1 MSDFDKSDWDK
12 TVVPESSGLGIRST
26 INRTLNS
33 HEDTLHSEAKKLF
46 ESMNVMEEIIEALNL
61 GKTSVNIKF
70 PPDLIC
76 DRRIVGKY
84 NWSDVANKL
93 VELIELEGISASY
106 TKRGRTTGN
115 VPRLSLLVLKN
126 LQ

>member
-46 ESMNVMEEIIEALNL
+46 EEMDVMTNIIQALND
-61 GKTSVNIKF
+61 GDTSVSIAF
-70 PPDLIC
+70 PPNLIC
-76 DRRIVGKY
+76 TRRIIGKY
-84 NWSDVANKL
+84 TWSDVANKL

-106 TKRGRTTGN
+106 TRSGKLQN
-115 VPRLSLLVLKN
+115 ILSILMLKN
-126 LQ
+126 LE

>member
-46 ESMNVMEEIIEALNL
+46 EEMDVMTNIIQAF
-61 GKTSVNIKF
+61 G
-70 PPDLIC
+70 DLF
-76 DRRIVGKY
+76 
-84 NWSDVANKL
+84 
-93 VELIELEGISASY
+93 
-106 TKRGRTTGN
+106 
-115 VPRLSLLVLKN
+115 RLSYSRAFGLDVRFSKLGCLDTDCS
-126 LQ
+126 

>member
-61 GKTSVNIKF
+61 GATSVNISF
-70 PPDLIC
+70 PANLIC
-76 DRRIVGKY
+76 ESRVIGKY
-84 NWSDVANKL
+84 KWSDVAEKL
-93 VELIELEGISASY
+93 VDLIQSEGIRASVY
-106 TKRGRTTGN
+106 NKKEGVVTI
-115 VPRLSLLVLKN
+115 LSN
-126 LQ
+126 TPD

>member
-33 HEDTLHSEAKKLF
+33 HEDTLHSEARKLF
-46 ESMNVMEEIIEALNL
+46 ESMNVMKEIIEALNNGDTKL
-61 GKTSVNIKF
+61 LIWF
-70 PPDLIC
+70 PPNLIC
-76 DRRIVGKY
+76 ERRIIGKY

-106 TKRGRTTGN
+106 TNRGKL
-115 VPRLSLLVLKN
+115 PRLSILMLKN
-126 LQ
+126 LE

>member
-61 GKTSVNIKF
+61 GATSVNI
-70 PPDLIC
+70 
-76 DRRIVGKY
+76 
-84 NWSDVANKL
+84 
-93 VELIELEGISASY
+93 
-106 TKRGRTTGN
+106 
-115 VPRLSLLVLKN
+115 LSLTSFLNQELSGSISGLTSLKN
-126 LQ
+126 WLI